1 MPQRSQIMYAT
12 NPSVLNL
19 MSPRK
24 SIFSLIAPGLASK
37 IGKTLT
43 TVRKAVIA
51 VVLIWMM
58 MLGEFSS
65 SALAE
70 DFNKAFLIGED
81 FSGKVLIDSSFTK
94 SNLRDA
100 NFSKADL
107 RGVSFFGANL
117 ERANLEGANL
127 SNSTLDAARLTNANL
142 TNAILEGAFA
152 FNAKFDGATIE
163 GTDFTDVEV
172 RPDALAV
179 LCKSAVGTNPTTGRK
194 TRETLYC
201 D

>member
-1 MPQRSQIMYAT
+1 MYAT

-37 IGKTLT
+37 TILATA
-43 TVRKAVIA
+43 RKAVIA
-51 VVLIWMM
+51 VALIWM

-117 ERANLEGANL
+117 ERTNLEGANL

-142 TNAILEGAFA
+142 KNAILEGAFA

-163 GTDFTDVEV
+163 GADFTDVEV

-179 LCKSAVGTNPTTGRK
+179 LCKSAAGTNPTTGRK